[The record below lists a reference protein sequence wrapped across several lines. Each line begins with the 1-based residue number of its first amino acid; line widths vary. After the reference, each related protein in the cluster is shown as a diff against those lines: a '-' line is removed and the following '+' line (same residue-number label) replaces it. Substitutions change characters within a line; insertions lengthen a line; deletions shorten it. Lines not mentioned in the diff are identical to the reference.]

1 MTIPSIGIVATETVA
16 IAKIDLLRMHA
27 AQLYVAP
34 AIGEFFDCKCWR
46 NEAESIFFGH
56 WADVERAH
64 AMLAAVRSTME
75 REFADFFETGTGG
88 ENPKALAASF
98 SKGMGHRISQRLQRL
113 KAGRSATVLGK
124 GKELAAGFANL
135 FRGATRGELRRQLA
149 RLPMKPG
156 SGPVIALSF
165 LDVAQDLATATDPA
179 SPIDIGGFDIPIQ
192 AAGMLLAGAAQYEGR
207 ANSRIRANALR
218 ARHSSNPTQ
227 NARLTL
233 NKWRSQ
239 IPAHWLHSSPVVR
252 WPTFDFDVSI
262 SLTSLI
268 AETELCKL
276 PTILAW

>member
-98 SKGMGHRISQRLQRL
+98 SKGMGHRISQRLRRL

-124 GKELAAGFANL
+124 GEELAAGFANL
-135 FRGATRGELRRQLA
+135 FRGTTLRRA
-149 RLPMKPG
+149 KP
-156 SGPVIALSF
+156 
-165 LDVAQDLATATDPA
+165 
-179 SPIDIGGFDIPIQ
+179 
-192 AAGMLLAGAAQYEGR
+192 
-207 ANSRIRANALR
+207 
-218 ARHSSNPTQ
+218 
-227 NARLTL
+227 
-233 NKWRSQ
+233 
-239 IPAHWLHSSPVVR
+239 
-252 WPTFDFDVSI
+252 SI
-262 SLTSLI
+262 STI
-268 AETELCKL
+268 AYEAGVEAGDRVELPRRSSRL
-276 PTILAW
+276 GNGH